1 MSPLPAGNGSAWGAA
16 ALGSGS
22 NCSGAASLS
31 RQWAVG
37 AALGLTVLV
46 IVAGNL
52 LVIVAIAK
60 TPRLQTMTNVFI
72 TSLACADLIMG
83 LLVVPP
89 GATILLSGHWPYG
102 TMVCELWTSLDVLCV
117 TASIETLCAIAVDR
131 YLAITSP
138 LQYEALVTKGR
149 ARAVVCMVWAIS
161 AFISFLPIMNHW
173 WRDGADEQAVRCYD
187 DPRCCDFVT
196 NMTYAIISSTIS
208 FYVPLLVMIFVYV
221 RVFAVATRHVQIIG
235 KDKVRFLQE
244 PPSPS
249 SRSGR
254 RRRPSRLLAIK
265 EHKALK
271 TLGIIMGTF
280 TLCWLPFFVA
290 NIIKVFCR
298 PLVPDQLFLFLN
310 WLGYVNS
317 AFNPIIYCRSPDFRS
332 AFRKLLCCPRRADR
346 RLHAVSQD
354 LQRCPCA
361 FSPRGGPS
369 EDSKAAAPGH
379 PGEDG
384 EAQGSGSSSCC
395 SSRTEE
401 TTLSQGSG
409 HRQRPLSE
417 SRPQGT
423 QTTLCSQLD
432 ESWFLLPVLD
442 LLRRMS
448 SSSPFSRSLSAER
461 PVTALWGCQLNTGT
475 RSCVVKE
482 DDDFLEHLL
491 MLRTICLGA
500 EARDELH
507 VVAVDSKNTYG
518 DHKPVP
524 IAALRTSVLPM
535 ISLKGLE
542 LVPPVTFVLQCGAGP
557 VYLSGQHVT
566 LEDDA
571 KSEAHEEEL
580 SEENVGDED
589 DVRAP

>member
-1 MSPLPAGNGSAWGAA
+1 MTPLPAGNGSAWGAA

-31 RQWAVG
+31 WQWAVG
-37 AALGLTVLV
+37 TALTLTVLV

-149 ARAVVCMVWAIS
+149 ARAVVCLVWAIS

-173 WRDGADEQAVRCYD
+173 WRDGADEQAVRCYN

-221 RVFAVATRHVQIIG
+221 RVFAVATRHVQLIG

-271 TLGIIMGTF
+271 TLGIIMGIF

-354 LQRCPCA
+354 LQHCPCA

-369 EDSKAAAPGH
+369 EDSKAAAPGG
-379 PGEDG
+379 PGGGGDG
-384 EAQGSGSSSCC
+384 LPRGLPA
-395 SSRTEE
+395 RTGDPS
-401 TTLSQGSG
+401 LSQGSS
-409 HRQRPLSE
+409 HRQRPLGE
-417 SRPQGT
+417 SQSQGT

-432 ESWFLLPVLD
+432 EFAGRETPV
-442 LLRRMS
+442 
-448 SSSPFSRSLSAER
+448 
-461 PVTALWGCQLNTGT
+461 
-475 RSCVVKE
+475 
-482 DDDFLEHLL
+482 
-491 MLRTICLGA
+491 
-500 EARDELH
+500 
-507 VVAVDSKNTYG
+507 
-518 DHKPVP
+518 
-524 IAALRTSVLPM
+524 
-535 ISLKGLE
+535 
-542 LVPPVTFVLQCGAGP
+542 GP
-557 VYLSGQHVT
+557 ST
-566 LEDDA
+566 
-571 KSEAHEEEL
+571 
-580 SEENVGDED
+580 
-589 DVRAP
+589 

>member
-1 MSPLPAGNGSAWGAA
+1 MTPHPAGNGTAWGAA
-16 ALGSGS
+16 AVP
-22 NCSGAASLS
+22 NCSWAAVLS

-37 AALGLTVLV
+37 AALSVTILV
-46 IVAGNL
+46 TVAGNL

-60 TPRLQTMTNVFI
+60 TPRLQTMTNVFV

-102 TMVCELWTSLDVLCV
+102 TVVCELWTSLDVLCV

-131 YLAITSP
+131 YLAITAP

-149 ARAVVCMVWAIS
+149 AWAVVCAVWAIS
-161 AFISFLPIMNHW
+161 AFISFLPIMNQW

-196 NMTYAIISSTIS
+196 NVTYAIVSSTVS
-208 FYVPLLVMIFVYV
+208 FYVPLLVMVFVYV
-221 RVFAVATRHVQIIG
+221 RVFAVATRHVQLIG
-235 KDKVRFLQE
+235 KDKVRFLQD
-244 PPSPS
+244 SPGS
-249 SRSGR
+249 GAGR

-265 EHKALK
+265 EHRALK

-332 AFRKLLCCPRRADR
+332 AFRKLLCCPRRA
-346 RLHAVSQD
+346 VPQD
-354 LQRCPCA
+354 PRHCSCT
-361 FSPRGGPS
+361 FSPQGSPL
-369 EDSKAAAPGH
+369 EE
-379 PGEDG
+379 GEG
-384 EAQGSGSSSCC
+384 QGSGG
-395 SSRTEE
+395 REE
-401 TTLSQGSG
+401 NSPSHGG
-409 HRQRPLSE
+409 GRRQRPLGE
-417 SRPQGT
+417 CWLQGT
-423 QTTLCSQLD
+423 QTTLCEQLD
-432 ESWFLLPVLD
+432 ESQSED
-442 LLRRMS
+442 R
-448 SSSPFSRSLSAER
+448 
-461 PVTALWGCQLNTGT
+461 TAAVLWGCELGANS

-482 DDDFLEHLL
+482 DDDFLEHLVL
-491 MLRTICLGA
+491 LRTISLGSDA
-500 EARDELH
+500 EDELH

-524 IAALRTSVLPM
+524 IASLRVSVLPM

-542 LVPPVTFVLQCGAGP
+542 FVPPVTFMLQCGAGP
-557 VYLSGQHVT
+557 VYLSGQYIT
-566 LEDDA
+566 LEDVSRY
-571 KSEAHEEEL
+571 KTHEEEL
-580 SEENVGDED
+580 SDADGGDED
-589 DVRAP
+589 DARAAQDGD

>member
-1 MSPLPAGNGSAWGAA
+1 MSPLPGGNGSAWGAA
-16 ALGSGS
+16 AALG
-22 NCSGAASLS
+22 NCSGAGSLG
-31 RQWAVG
+31 RQWVVG
-37 AALGLTVLV
+37 AALSLTVLV

-102 TMVCELWTSLDVLCV
+102 TVVCELWTSLDVLCV

-138 LQYEALVTKGR
+138 LQYKALVTKGR
-149 ARAVVCMVWAIS
+149 ARAVVCLVWAIS

-173 WRDGADEQAVRCYD
+173 WRDGGDEQAVRCYD

-196 NMTYAIISSTIS
+196 NMTYGIISSTIS

-221 RVFAVATRHVQIIG
+221 RVFTVATRHIQLIG

-244 PPSPS
+244 PHS
-249 SRSGR
+249 SRSSR

-271 TLGIIMGTF
+271 TLGIIIGIF

-298 PLVPDQLFLFLN
+298 SLVPDQLFLFLN
-310 WLGYVNS
+310 WLGYINS

-346 RLHAVSQD
+346 RLHVLPRD

-361 FSPRGGPS
+361 FSPRGGPAQ
-369 EDSKAAAPGH
+369 DSKATAPGG

-384 EAQGSGSSSCC
+384 EARG
-395 SSRTEE
+395 SRTQE
-401 TTLSQGSG
+401 TSLSQGGG
-409 HRQRPLSE
+409 HRQHPLGE
-417 SRPQGT
+417 FRMQGT

-432 ESWFLLPVLD
+432 EFA
-442 LLRRMS
+442 
-448 SSSPFSRSLSAER
+448 SREM
-461 PVTALWGCQLNTGT
+461 P
-475 RSCVVKE
+475 
-482 DDDFLEHLL
+482 
-491 MLRTICLGA
+491 
-500 EARDELH
+500 
-507 VVAVDSKNTYG
+507 
-518 DHKPVP
+518 
-524 IAALRTSVLPM
+524 
-535 ISLKGLE
+535 
-542 LVPPVTFVLQCGAGP
+542 AGP
-557 VYLSGQHVT
+557 SI
-566 LEDDA
+566 
-571 KSEAHEEEL
+571 
-580 SEENVGDED
+580 
-589 DVRAP
+589 

>member
-1 MSPLPAGNGSAWGAA
+1 MTPLPAGNGSAWGAA

-22 NCSGAASLS
+22 NCSGTGSLS

-37 AALGLTVLV
+37 TALSLTVLV

-89 GATILLSGHWPYG
+89 GAIILLSGHWPYG
-102 TMVCELWTSLDVLCV
+102 TVVCELWTSLDVLCV

-149 ARAVVCMVWAIS
+149 ARAVVCLVWAIS

-221 RVFAVATRHVQIIG
+221 RVFAVATRHVQLIS

-369 EDSKAAAPGH
+369 EDSKAAASGH
-379 PGEDG
+379 PGEGG
-384 EAQGSGSSSCC
+384 EARGS

-401 TTLSQGSG
+401 TGQSQGSG
-409 HRQRPLSE
+409 HQQRPLGE
-417 SRPQGT
+417 SQPQGT

-432 ESWFLLPVLD
+432 EMILLPVLD
-442 LLRRMS
+442 PLWGMS
-448 SSSPFSRSLSAER
+448 SSSPFSRLLSRDR
-461 PVTALWGCQLNTGT
+461 PVAALWGCQLNTDT
-475 RSCVVKE
+475 RSYVIKE
-482 DDDFLEHLL
+482 EDDFLEHLVL
-491 MLRTICLGA
+491 LRTICLGA
-500 EARDELH
+500 EAGDELH

-524 IAALRTSVLPM
+524 IAALRTSVLLM

-542 LVPPVTFVLQCGAGP
+542 LVPPVTFVLKSGAGP
-557 VYLSGQHVT
+557 VHLSGQHIT
-566 LEDDA
+566 LEEDA
-571 KSEAHEEEL
+571 KSEAYEEEL
-580 SEENVGDED
+580 LEEDLDDDED
-589 DVRAP
+589 ATTS

>member
-1 MSPLPAGNGSAWGAA
+1 MSPLPLSHGNGSAWGVA
-16 ALGSGS
+16 ALDT
-22 NCSGAASLS
+22 NCSGASSLS
-31 RQWAVG
+31 RQWVVG
-37 AALGLTVLV
+37 AALSLTVLV

-52 LVIVAIAK
+52 LVIVAIAR

-89 GATILLSGHWPYG
+89 GAIILLSGHWPYG
-102 TMVCELWTSLDVLCV
+102 TVVCELWTSLDVLCV

-149 ARAVVCMVWAIS
+149 ARAAVCLVWAIS

-221 RVFAVATRHVQIIG
+221 RVFAVATRHVQLIG

-249 SRSGR
+249 SPSGR

-298 PLVPDQLFLFLN
+298 PLVSDQLFLFLN

-332 AFRKLLCCPRRADR
+332 AFRKLLCRPRRAGR
-346 RLHAVSQD
+346 RLHAVSRD

-361 FSPRGGPS
+361 FSPGRGPS
-369 EDSKAAAPGH
+369 EDSKAPGR
-379 PGEDG
+379 PEEVG
-384 EAQGSGSSSCC
+384 EARDSGSSSQC
-395 SSRTEE
+395 SSRTGENSL
-401 TTLSQGSG
+401 TQGSG
-409 HRQRPLSE
+409 YRQRPLGE
-417 SRPQGT
+417 SQLQGT
-423 QTTLCSQLD
+423 QTTLCLQLD
-432 ESWFLLPVLD
+432 
-442 LLRRMS
+442 
-448 SSSPFSRSLSAER
+448 
-461 PVTALWGCQLNTGT
+461 Q
-475 RSCVVKE
+475 
-482 DDDFLEHLL
+482 
-491 MLRTICLGA
+491 
-500 EARDELH
+500 
-507 VVAVDSKNTYG
+507 
-518 DHKPVP
+518 
-524 IAALRTSVLPM
+524 
-535 ISLKGLE
+535 
-542 LVPPVTFVLQCGAGP
+542 
-557 VYLSGQHVT
+557 
-566 LEDDA
+566 
-571 KSEAHEEEL
+571 
-580 SEENVGDED
+580 
-589 DVRAP
+589 

>member
-1 MSPLPAGNGSAWGAA
+1 MSPLPAGNGSAWG
-16 ALGSGS
+16 GSG
-22 NCSGAASLS
+22 NCSGAGSLG
-31 RQWAVG
+31 RQWV
-37 AALGLTVLV
+37 LGTAISLTVLV
-46 IVAGNL
+46 TVAGNL

-102 TMVCELWTSLDVLCV
+102 TTVCELWTSLDVLCV

-131 YLAITSP
+131 YLAVTSP
-138 LQYEALVTKGR
+138 LQYEALMTKGR
-149 ARAVVCMVWAIS
+149 ARAVVCLVWAIS

-173 WRDGADEQAVRCYD
+173 WRDGADERAARCYD

-221 RVFAVATRHVQIIG
+221 RVFAVATRHVQLIG

-244 PPSPS
+244 PPSPR
-249 SRSGR
+249 SRSSR

-271 TLGIIMGTF
+271 TLGIIMGIF

-298 PLVPDQLFLFLN
+298 SLVPDQLFLFLN

-361 FSPRGGPS
+361 FSPRGGPA
-369 EDSKAAAPGH
+369 EDSKAAPGR

-384 EAQGSGSSSCC
+384 EARGSGG
-395 SSRTEE
+395 RTEE
-401 TTLSQGSG
+401 APLPQGSG
-409 HRQRPLSE
+409 HRQRPLGE
-417 SRPQGT
+417 SRLQGA
-423 QTTLCSQLD
+423 QTALCSQLD
-432 ESWFLLPVLD
+432 EFAGGETP
-442 LLRRMS
+442 
-448 SSSPFSRSLSAER
+448 
-461 PVTALWGCQLNTGT
+461 
-475 RSCVVKE
+475 
-482 DDDFLEHLL
+482 
-491 MLRTICLGA
+491 
-500 EARDELH
+500 
-507 VVAVDSKNTYG
+507 
-518 DHKPVP
+518 
-524 IAALRTSVLPM
+524 
-535 ISLKGLE
+535 
-542 LVPPVTFVLQCGAGP
+542 AGP
-557 VYLSGQHVT
+557 S
-566 LEDDA
+566 D
-571 KSEAHEEEL
+571 
-580 SEENVGDED
+580 
-589 DVRAP
+589 

>member
-1 MSPLPAGNGSAWGAA
+1 MTPLPAGNASAWGAA
-16 ALGSGS
+16 ALGTSS

-31 RQWAVG
+31 RQWAAG
-37 AALGLTVLV
+37 AALSLTVLV

-102 TMVCELWTSLDVLCV
+102 TVVCELWTSLDVLCV

-149 ARAVVCMVWAIS
+149 AWAVVCLVWAIS

-196 NMTYAIISSTIS
+196 NMTYAIISSTVS
-208 FYVPLLVMIFVYV
+208 FYVPLLVMIFVYT
-221 RVFAVATRHVQIIG
+221 RVFAVATWHVQRID

-244 PPSPS
+244 PPSPG
-249 SRSGR
+249 SRGTR

-271 TLGIIMGTF
+271 TLGIIMGIF

-298 PLVPDQLFLFLN
+298 PLVPDRLFLFLN

-317 AFNPIIYCRSPDFRS
+317 AFNPIIYCRSPDFRN

-361 FSPRGGPS
+361 FSPRRGLA
-369 EDSKAAAPGH
+369 EDGKAAAPGQ
-379 PGEDG
+379 DG
-384 EAQGSGSSSCC
+384 EVRGSS
-395 SSRTEE
+395 RAEE
-401 TTLSQGSG
+401 TGLSGAG
-409 HRQRPLSE
+409 HWPRPLGE
-417 SRPQGT
+417 SQLLGT

-432 ESWFLLPVLD
+432 EF
-442 LLRRMS
+442 
-448 SSSPFSRSLSAER
+448 
-461 PVTALWGCQLNTGT
+461 TGEET
-475 RSCVVKE
+475 PA
-482 DDDFLEHLL
+482 
-491 MLRTICLGA
+491 GA
-500 EARDELH
+500 
-507 VVAVDSKNTYG
+507 ST
-518 DHKPVP
+518 
-524 IAALRTSVLPM
+524 
-535 ISLKGLE
+535 
-542 LVPPVTFVLQCGAGP
+542 
-557 VYLSGQHVT
+557 
-566 LEDDA
+566 
-571 KSEAHEEEL
+571 
-580 SEENVGDED
+580 
-589 DVRAP
+589 

>member
-1 MSPLPAGNGSAWGAA
+1 MTPLPAGNGSAWGAA

-22 NCSGAASLS
+22 NCSGTTSLS
-31 RQWAVG
+31 RQWAMG
-37 AALGLTVLV
+37 AALTLTVVV

-72 TSLACADLIMG
+72 TSLACADLVMG

-149 ARAVVCMVWAIS
+149 AWAVVCLVWAIS

-173 WRDGADEQAVRCYD
+173 WRDGADEQAVRCYN

-221 RVFAVATRHVQIIG
+221 RVFAVATRHVQLIG

-249 SRSGR
+249 SRSSR

-354 LQRCPCA
+354 LQHCPCA

-369 EDSKAAAPGH
+369 EDSKVASPGH
-379 PGEDG
+379 PGDDG
-384 EAQGSGSSSCC
+384 EARGGGSSNHC

-401 TTLSQGSG
+401 TSLSQGNG
-409 HRQRPLSE
+409 HRQRPHGE

-432 ESWFLLPVLD
+432 EFAGRETP
-442 LLRRMS
+442 
-448 SSSPFSRSLSAER
+448 
-461 PVTALWGCQLNTGT
+461 
-475 RSCVVKE
+475 
-482 DDDFLEHLL
+482 
-491 MLRTICLGA
+491 
-500 EARDELH
+500 
-507 VVAVDSKNTYG
+507 
-518 DHKPVP
+518 
-524 IAALRTSVLPM
+524 
-535 ISLKGLE
+535 
-542 LVPPVTFVLQCGAGP
+542 AGP
-557 VYLSGQHVT
+557 SI
-566 LEDDA
+566 
-571 KSEAHEEEL
+571 
-580 SEENVGDED
+580 
-589 DVRAP
+589 

>member
-1 MSPLPAGNGSAWGAA
+1 
-16 ALGSGS
+16 
-22 NCSGAASLS
+22 
-31 RQWAVG
+31 
-37 AALGLTVLV
+37 
-46 IVAGNL
+46 
-52 LVIVAIAK
+52 
-60 TPRLQTMTNVFI
+60 
-72 TSLACADLIMG
+72 
-83 LLVVPP
+83 
-89 GATILLSGHWPYG
+89 
-102 TMVCELWTSLDVLCV
+102 CV
-117 TASIETLCAIAVDR
+117 TATIETLCAIAVDR

-149 ARAVVCMVWAIS
+149 ARAVVCLVWAIS

-173 WRDGADEQAVRCYD
+173 WRDGADEQAVRCYN
-187 DPRCCDFVT
+187 DPHCCDFVT

-221 RVFAVATRHVQIIG
+221 RVFAVATRHVQLIG

-346 RLHAVSQD
+346 RLHAVCR
-354 LQRCPCA
+354 QR
-361 FSPRGGPS
+361 
-369 EDSKAAAPGH
+369 DT
-379 PGEDG
+379 
-384 EAQGSGSSSCC
+384 SGSFHLTG
-395 SSRTEE
+395 SRREP
-401 TTLSQGSG
+401 G
-409 HRQRPLSE
+409 RE
-417 SRPQGT
+417 SR
-423 QTTLCSQLD
+423 
-432 ESWFLLPVLD
+432 FLLPVLD
-442 LLRRMS
+442 LLWRMS
-448 SSSPFSRSLSAER
+448 SSSPFSRLLSEER
-461 PVTALWGCQLNTGT
+461 PVAALWGMELRALGWLGCQLNTGT
-475 RSCVVKE
+475 RSFMVQE
-482 DDDFLEHLL
+482 DDDFLEHLVL
-491 MLRTICLGA
+491 LRTICLGA

-518 DHKPVP
+518 DHMP

-542 LVPPVTFVLQCGAGP
+542 LVPPVTFVLKCGAGP

-566 LEDDA
+566 PLHLLFSVEDDA
-571 KSEAHEEEL
+571 KYEGHEEEL
-580 SEENVGDED
+580 LEEDAGDED
-589 DVRAP
+589 DARAS

>member
-1 MSPLPAGNGSAWGAA
+1 MDNTVNG
-16 ALGSGS
+16 ALRR
-22 NCSGAASLS
+22 SGAACTPLAKAARPPERGPGSAASRHLALLSAAVRGRSECVGSEPQRVGVLQNTGNRCPAPKQGGRGRLYLAIFRLADGEQGESSGATSLS

-37 AALGLTVLV
+37 AALSLTVLV

-149 ARAVVCMVWAIS
+149 ARAVVCLVWAIS

-173 WRDGADEQAVRCYD
+173 WRDGADEQAVRCYN

-196 NMTYAIISSTIS
+196 NVTYAIISSTIS
-208 FYVPLLVMIFVYV
+208 FYVPLLVMIFVYA
-221 RVFAVATRHVQIIG
+221 RVFAVATQHVQRIG

-244 PPSPS
+244 PPSPG
-249 SRSGR
+249 SRGTR

-317 AFNPIIYCRSPDFRS
+317 AFNPIIYCRSPDFRN

-346 RLHAVSQD
+346 RLHTVPQVHR
-354 LQRCPCA
+354 QRDA
-361 FSPRGGPS
+361 SRSFNMTERREKGRRFEADEDVPS
-369 EDSKAAAPGH
+369 ED
-379 PGEDG
+379 
-384 EAQGSGSSSCC
+384 
-395 SSRTEE
+395 
-401 TTLSQGSG
+401 
-409 HRQRPLSE
+409 
-417 SRPQGT
+417 
-423 QTTLCSQLD
+423 
-432 ESWFLLPVLD
+432 
-442 LLRRMS
+442 
-448 SSSPFSRSLSAER
+448 
-461 PVTALWGCQLNTGT
+461 
-475 RSCVVKE
+475 
-482 DDDFLEHLL
+482 
-491 MLRTICLGA
+491 
-500 EARDELH
+500 
-507 VVAVDSKNTYG
+507 
-518 DHKPVP
+518 
-524 IAALRTSVLPM
+524 
-535 ISLKGLE
+535 
-542 LVPPVTFVLQCGAGP
+542 
-557 VYLSGQHVT
+557 
-566 LEDDA
+566 DA
-571 KSEAHEEEL
+571 T
-580 SEENVGDED
+580 DED
-589 DVRAP
+589 DTSAAWDGE

>member
-1 MSPLPAGNGSAWGAA
+1 
-16 ALGSGS
+16 
-22 NCSGAASLS
+22 AASLS
-31 RQWAVG
+31 RQWVLG
-37 AALGLTVLV
+37 AALSITVLV

-60 TPRLQTMTNVFI
+60 TPRLQTMTNVFV

-102 TMVCELWTSLDVLCV
+102 TVVCELWTSLDVLCV

-131 YLAITSP
+131 YLAIMSP

-149 ARAVVCMVWAIS
+149 ARAVVCLVWGIS

-173 WRDGADEQAVRCYD
+173 WRDGGDEHAVRCYD

-221 RVFAVATRHVQIIG
+221 RVFAVATRHIQRIG

-244 PPSPS
+244 PPSPG
-249 SRSGR
+249 SRSSR

-310 WLGYVNS
+310 WLGYINS

-332 AFRKLLCCPRRADR
+332 AIRKLLCCPRRADR
-346 RLHAVSQD
+346 RLHA
-354 LQRCPCA
+354 
-361 FSPRGGPS
+361 
-369 EDSKAAAPGH
+369 
-379 PGEDG
+379 
-384 EAQGSGSSSCC
+384 
-395 SSRTEE
+395 
-401 TTLSQGSG
+401 
-409 HRQRPLSE
+409 
-417 SRPQGT
+417 
-423 QTTLCSQLD
+423 
-432 ESWFLLPVLD
+432 
-442 LLRRMS
+442 
-448 SSSPFSRSLSAER
+448 
-461 PVTALWGCQLNTGT
+461 
-475 RSCVVKE
+475 
-482 DDDFLEHLL
+482 
-491 MLRTICLGA
+491 
-500 EARDELH
+500 
-507 VVAVDSKNTYG
+507 
-518 DHKPVP
+518 
-524 IAALRTSVLPM
+524 
-535 ISLKGLE
+535 
-542 LVPPVTFVLQCGAGP
+542 
-557 VYLSGQHVT
+557 
-566 LEDDA
+566 
-571 KSEAHEEEL
+571 
-580 SEENVGDED
+580 
-589 DVRAP
+589 

>member
-1 MSPLPAGNGSAWGAA
+1 MSPLPAGNGSAWG
-16 ALGSGS
+16 GSG
-22 NCSGAASLS
+22 NCSGAGSLG
-31 RQWAVG
+31 RQWVLG
-37 AALGLTVLV
+37 AAISLTVLV
-46 IVAGNL
+46 TVAGNL

-102 TMVCELWTSLDVLCV
+102 TTVCELWTSLDVLCV

-138 LQYEALVTKGR
+138 LQYEALMTKGR
-149 ARAVVCMVWAIS
+149 ARAVVCLVWAIS

-173 WRDGADEQAVRCYD
+173 WRDGADERAARCYD

-196 NMTYAIISSTIS
+196 NVTYAIISSTIS

-221 RVFAVATRHVQIIG
+221 RVFAVATRHVQLIG

-244 PPSPS
+244 PPSPTGRS
-249 SRSGR
+249 SR

-271 TLGIIMGTF
+271 TLGIIMGVF

-298 PLVPDQLFLFLN
+298 SLVPDQLFLFLN
-310 WLGYVNS
+310 WLGYINS

-361 FSPRGGPS
+361 FSPRGGPA
-369 EDSKAAAPGH
+369 EDSKAAPGR

-384 EAQGSGSSSCC
+384 EARGSG
-395 SSRTEE
+395 SRTEE
-401 TTLSQGSG
+401 TPLPQGSG
-409 HRQRPLSE
+409 HRQRPLGE
-417 SRPQGT
+417 SRLQGA
-423 QTTLCSQLD
+423 QTSLCSQLHERGFLPD
-432 ESWFLLPVLD
+432 YAGSRDVQVEVPEELPGQDSRWGRGAVDLCWRRDARGSVRLTGSSGEPGGERFPRPGHHRSGLSSARLGRRPPRGAQPVASTRLLPGFGHG
-442 LLRRMS
+442 RGCGG
-448 SSSPFSRSLSAER
+448 SAR
-461 PVTALWGCQLNTGT
+461 
-475 RSCVVKE
+475 
-482 DDDFLEHLL
+482 
-491 MLRTICLGA
+491 
-500 EARDELH
+500 
-507 VVAVDSKNTYG
+507 G
-518 DHKPVP
+518 D
-524 IAALRTSVLPM
+524 
-535 ISLKGLE
+535 
-542 LVPPVTFVLQCGAGP
+542 GAGR
-557 VYLSGQHVT
+557 T
-566 LEDDA
+566 LRCV
-571 KSEAHEEEL
+571 H
-580 SEENVGDED
+580 
-589 DVRAP
+589 

>member
-16 ALGSGS
+16 ALGS

-31 RQWAVG
+31 RQWVVG
-37 AALGLTVLV
+37 AALSLTVLV

-149 ARAVVCMVWAIS
+149 ARAVVCLVWAIS

-173 WRDGADEQAVRCYD
+173 WRDGTDEQAVRCYD
-187 DPRCCDFVT
+187 DPHCCDFVT

-221 RVFAVATRHVQIIG
+221 RVFAVATRHVQLIG

-249 SRSGR
+249 SRSSR

-361 FSPRGGPS
+361 FSPQGGPS
-369 EDSKAAAPGH
+369 EDSKVAAPGRS
-379 PGEDG
+379 GEDS
-384 EAQGSGSSSCC
+384 EARGSGSSSRC

-401 TTLSQGSG
+401 TSLSQGSG
-409 HRQRPLSE
+409 PRQRPLGE
-417 SRPQGT
+417 SQLQGT

-432 ESWFLLPVLD
+432 EREGSLPSRTGRAAGGRDVQRGARKCFLNLRVLRKD
-442 LLRRMS
+442 SCPLGTWDGELWAGSGHFTPCTLLFKVCRQRDTRGSFHLTGS
-448 SSSPFSRSLSAER
+448 S
-461 PVTALWGCQLNTGT
+461 
-475 RSCVVKE
+475 
-482 DDDFLEHLL
+482 
-491 MLRTICLGA
+491 
-500 EARDELH
+500 
-507 VVAVDSKNTYG
+507 
-518 DHKPVP
+518 
-524 IAALRTSVLPM
+524 
-535 ISLKGLE
+535 
-542 LVPPVTFVLQCGAGP
+542 
-557 VYLSGQHVT
+557 
-566 LEDDA
+566 
-571 KSEAHEEEL
+571 
-580 SEENVGDED
+580 
-589 DVRAP
+589 

>member
-1 MSPLPAGNGSAWGAA
+1 MSPLPAGNGSSWG
-16 ALGSGS
+16 GSG
-22 NCSGAASLS
+22 NCSGVGSLG
-31 RQWAVG
+31 RQWVLG
-37 AALGLTVLV
+37 AALSLTVLV

-60 TPRLQTMTNVFI
+60 TPRLQTMTNIFI

-102 TMVCELWTSLDVLCV
+102 TTVCELWTSLDVLCV

-149 ARAVVCMVWAIS
+149 ARAVVCLVWAIS

-173 WRDGADEQAVRCYD
+173 WRDGADEQAARCYD

-221 RVFAVATRHVQIIG
+221 RVFAVATRHVQLIG

-244 PPSPS
+244 PPSPT
-249 SRSGR
+249 SRSSR

-271 TLGIIMGTF
+271 TLGIIMGVF

-354 LQRCPCA
+354 MQRCPCA
-361 FSPRGGPS
+361 FSPRGAPP
-369 EDSKAAAPGH
+369 EDSKVAPGC
-379 PGEDG
+379 PGDDG
-384 EAQGSGSSSCC
+384 EARGSSS
-395 SSRTEE
+395 RAEE
-401 TTLSQGSG
+401 TPQSQGSG
-409 HRQRPLSE
+409 HWQQSLGE
-417 SRPQGT
+417 SWLQGT
-423 QTTLCSQLD
+423 QTMPCSQPD
-432 ESWFLLPVLD
+432 EF
-442 LLRRMS
+442 
-448 SSSPFSRSLSAER
+448 A
-461 PVTALWGCQLNTGT
+461 G
-475 RSCVVKE
+475 
-482 DDDFLEHLL
+482 
-491 MLRTICLGA
+491 
-500 EARDELH
+500 RD
-507 VVAVDSKNTYG
+507 T
-518 DHKPVP
+518 P
-524 IAALRTSVLPM
+524 
-535 ISLKGLE
+535 
-542 LVPPVTFVLQCGAGP
+542 AGP
-557 VYLSGQHVT
+557 SV
-566 LEDDA
+566 
-571 KSEAHEEEL
+571 
-580 SEENVGDED
+580 
-589 DVRAP
+589 